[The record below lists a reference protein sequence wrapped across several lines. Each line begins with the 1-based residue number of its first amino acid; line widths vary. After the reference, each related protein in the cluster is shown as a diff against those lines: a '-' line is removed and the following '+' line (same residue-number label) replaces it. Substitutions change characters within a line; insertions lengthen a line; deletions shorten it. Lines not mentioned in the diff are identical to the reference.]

1 MPLGGEPVPDSN
13 RSVVPAYGWV
23 LTAANPALRAPHAGD
38 VSRRLPPL
46 VAAVERADDELADVL
61 VAGDAVAVDQDQFD
75 GDVPERLA

>member
-23 LTAANPALRAPHAGD
+23 LTAANPVLRAPHAGD